1 MFAKKKPFFFLAKS
15 PLCYNKS
22 GDIMITMRNIILEGH
37 PTLNKVA
44 NSVKT
49 PLTFADRR
57 LARDLH
63 QFVVNSQDEQI
74 STQYL
79 LRPAV
84 GIAAPQINIS
94 KRMFAVHFS
103 FKDEFYSFVVVN
115 PKIINRSEQTTYL
128 PGGEGC
134 LSVDYDVDGLTPRA
148 MEIDLEFE
156 KFDPE
161 TNKLAPASLKLKG
174 YPAIVFQHE
183 IDHLD
188 GILFTSKVFDEL
200 PDAIPAFEIITE

>member
-1 MFAKKKPFFFLAKS
+1 
-15 PLCYNKS
+15 
-22 GDIMITMRNIILEGH
+22 MITMRNIIVDGH
-37 PTLNKVA
+37 PNLNKVSA
-44 NSVKT
+44 PVRIPMS
-49 PLTFADRR
+49 FADKR
-57 LARDLH
+57 LARNLH
-63 QFVVNSQDEQI
+63 QYIVNSQDPQI
-74 STQYL
+74 SEQYG
-79 LRPAV
+79 LREAV
-84 GIAAPQINIS
+84 GISAPQVNIL
-94 KRMFAVHFS
+94 KRMFAVHFDFQNVLYS
-103 FKDEFYSFVVVN
+103 HVVINPEITYRSDEL
-115 PKIINRSEQTTYL
+115 IYL